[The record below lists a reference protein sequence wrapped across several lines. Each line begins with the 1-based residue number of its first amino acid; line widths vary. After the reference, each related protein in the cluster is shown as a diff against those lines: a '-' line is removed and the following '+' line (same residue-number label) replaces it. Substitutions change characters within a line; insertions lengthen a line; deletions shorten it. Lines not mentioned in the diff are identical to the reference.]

1 MSTVTPVIRRP
12 VLALPEHE
20 VSLDEVLEYLAH
32 EYADNPDLDRA
43 LRAVKACGVKTRRY
57 SRPLIDLAKVS
68 LGERV
73 RGHFD
78 DVSDLSETAA
88 RQALDDA
95 GLTPADVQT
104 VITATSAGYVMPG
117 VDVALVERLGLPPT
131 VRRMPVLYLGC
142 AAAPYLLGH
151 ATEQAARHPGKAVLV
166 VCADLFVPLLHPD
179 DTGLDTMIFRGLMA
193 DGAAAC
199 VVETTDTPHGP
210 SITDSYIYTQPGTAD
225 IVGYR
230 LDDDGF
236 HGFNSS
242 RLLTTIETLVPQLT
256 AWLGDPPEFVVT
268 HPGGPRILRILA
280 AGIPD
285 GPALLRKAYQSLA
298 EHGNM
303 GSPSTMD
310 ILARTF
316 DDPPPPG
323 SRGVLV
329 GLGPGVTLTACRTE
343 WH

>member
-1 MSTVTPVIRRP
+1 MPTATPVIRRP

-20 VSLDEVLEYLAH
+20 VSLDEVLEHLQR
-32 EYADNPDLDRA
+32 EYADTPELGRA
-43 LRAVKACGVKTRRY
+43 LRAVRACGVRTRRY
-57 SRPLIDLAKVS
+57 SRPLADLAKVS

-73 RGHFD
+73 RWHFD
-78 DVSDLSETAA
+78 DVCDLSAAAA
-88 RQALDDA
+88 RQALDQA
-95 GLTPADVQT
+95 GLAPGDVHT
-104 VITATSAGYVMPG
+104 LITATSAGYVMPG
-117 VDVALVERLGLPPT
+117 VDVALVQRLGLPPT

-142 AAAPYLLGH
+142 AAAPHVLGH
-151 ATEQAARHPGKAVLV
+151 ATEQAARHAGKAVLV
-166 VCADLFVPLLHPD
+166 TCADLFVPLLHPD

-199 VVETTDTPHGP
+199 IVQTTDDPHGP
-210 SITDSYIYTQPGTAD
+210 SVIDTYSYTQPGTAD

-236 HGFNSS
+236 HGFNSA
-242 RLLTTIETLVPQLT
+242 RLLTTVETLVPRLT
-256 AWLGDPPEFVVT
+256 AWLGEPPEFVIT

-280 AGIPD
+280 AAMPN
-285 GPALLRKAYQSLA
+285 GPALLQKAHQSLA

-303 GSPSTMD
+303 GAPSTMD

-323 SRGVLV
+323 SRGVLI